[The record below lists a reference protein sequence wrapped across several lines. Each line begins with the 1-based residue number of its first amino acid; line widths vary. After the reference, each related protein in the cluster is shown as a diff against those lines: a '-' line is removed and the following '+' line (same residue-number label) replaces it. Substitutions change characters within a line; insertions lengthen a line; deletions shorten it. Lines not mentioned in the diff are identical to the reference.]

1 MTKQDKTHWILRSA
15 QDDECVHQDDK
26 SVRQDDVCVREDDVA
41 IPFRLIRGIL
51 PRRGGCPHSP

>member
-41 IPFRLIRGIL
+41 IPFRLVHGIL
-51 PRRGGCPHSP
+51 HRRGGRLRSP

>member
-26 SVRQDDVCVREDDVA
+26 SVRQDDVCVREDDGA

-51 PRRGGCPHSP
+51 LRRGVHPHSP

>member
-26 SVRQDDVCVREDDVA
+26 SVRQDDVCVREDDGA
-41 IPFRLIRGIL
+41 IPFRLVRGIL
-51 PRRGGCPHSP
+51 PRRGGRPRSP

>member
-26 SVRQDDVCVREDDVA
+26 SVRQDDVCVREDDGA
-41 IPFRLIRGIL
+41 IPIRLVRGIL
-51 PRRGGCPHSP
+51 PRRGGRLRSP

>member
-26 SVRQDDVCVREDDVA
+26 SVRQDDVCVREDDGA
-41 IPFRLIRGIL
+41 IPFRLVHGIL
-51 PRRGGCPHSP
+51 LQRGGRLRSP